1 MSSPGFGDPREESRM
16 MRTEERRWS
25 WYVGLLIAAG
35 ITVLCGAGDLG
46 SAPTVS
52 TTRIQLTVYCGLVIA
67 ASMLGGLLPGM
78 MRLTH
83 TRLQLMMSLIGGLM
97 LGVGMLHQ
105 LPHAVVIL
113 NQAGMAHAL
122 DWSMMWMLIGLVS
135 MFFMLRM
142 FHFHNHDA
150 FDDDV
155 PGHAHD
161 HSHDHDHSADHDH
174 HPKPQSTSWMGV
186 TFGLS
191 LHTITD
197 GLALAAH
204 VEADN
209 RHIAGLLLPGLGT
222 FLGIALHKPLDSLS
236 ITSLMSAAGWS
247 KTARHAVNFAYALLV
262 PLGIIL
268 FHLGLRS
275 MSSQQNLFVGT
286 ALAFSAGVFVCI
298 ALSDLLPEVQ
308 FHSHDRVR
316 LSLALVAGLVAAW
329 AIGFLEPEHTHAP
342 ASHAEGEHGHGHDND
357 RDHDHSH

>member
-1 MSSPGFGDPREESRM
+1 
-16 MRTEERRWS
+16 MRNLQRPTMWC
-25 WYVGLLIAAG
+25 VGLLTAAG
-35 ITVLCGAGDLG
+35 FAVLCGAAGD
-46 SAPTVS
+46 AHAAEPVANTAWV
-52 TTRIQLTVYCGLVIA
+52 QLTIYCVLVIV
-67 ASMLGGLLPGM
+67 ASMVGGLLPGL

-122 DWSMMWMLIGLVS
+122 DWSMGWMLIGLVS

-142 FHFHNHDA
+142 FHFHNHDS
-150 FDDDV
+150 FDDDA
-155 PGHAHD
+155 PGHDHD
-161 HSHDHDHSADHDH
+161 HSHDHDHRHDHDH
-174 HPKPQSTSWMGV
+174 DHAAAEHHPRPQATSWMGV

-204 VEADN
+204 VEADT
-209 RHIAGLLLPGLGT
+209 RHIAGLLLPGIGT

-247 KTARHAVNFAYALLV
+247 KAARHAVNFAYAMLV
-262 PLGIIL
+262 PLGIVL

-275 MSSQQNLFVGT
+275 MSAQQNLFVGT

-316 LSLALVAGLVAAW
+316 LSLALVAGLIAAW

-342 ASHAEGEHGHGHDND
+342 ATHSEDEHAH
-357 RDHDHSH
+357 DHDHDHAH

>member
-1 MSSPGFGDPREESRM
+1 
-16 MRTEERRWS
+16 MRDMQRPTVWC
-25 WYVGLLIAAG
+25 VGLLMAAG
-35 ITVLCGAGDLG
+35 LVTLCGAAG
-46 SAPTVS
+46 SDDATVPTGNMAWV
-52 TTRIQLTVYCGLVIA
+52 QLTVYSVLVIA
-67 ASMLGGLLPGM
+67 ASVLGGLLPGM

-83 TRLQLMMSLIGGLM
+83 TRLQMMMSLIGGLM

-113 NQAGMAHAL
+113 NQTGMTHAL
-122 DWSMMWMLIGLVS
+122 DWAMMWMLVGLVS

-142 FHFHNHDA
+142 FHFHNHDG
-150 FDDDV
+150 FDEDG
-155 PGHAHD
+155 PGSEHGHAHD
-161 HSHDHDHSADHDH
+161 HGHDHDHDHRHDHDHSADEH
-174 HPKPQSTSWMGV
+174 HPRPQATSWMGV

-204 VEADN
+204 VEADT
-209 RHIAGLLLPGLGT
+209 RHIAGLLLPGIGT

-247 KTARHAVNFAYALLV
+247 KGARHAVNFAYAMLV
-262 PLGIIL
+262 PLGIVL

-275 MSSQQNLFVGT
+275 MSAQQNLFVGT

-316 LSLALVAGLVAAW
+316 LSLALIVGLVAAW

-342 ASHAEGEHGHGHDND
+342 AAHSEDEHGH
-357 RDHDHSH
+357 DHDHDHAH

>member
-1 MSSPGFGDPREESRM
+1 MREEKR
-16 MRTEERRWS
+16 RTGWC
-25 WYVGLLIAAG
+25 VGLVTAAG
-35 ITVLCGAGDLG
+35 ITVLCGAAGGNPAGEPAASSPWL
-46 SAPTVS
+46 
-52 TTRIQLTVYCGLVIA
+52 QLTVYCGLVIA
-67 ASMLGGLLPGM
+67 ASVLGGLLPGL

-83 TRLQLMMSLIGGLM
+83 TRLQIMMSLIGGLM

-113 NQAGMAHAL
+113 NQAGMVHAL
-122 DWSMMWMLIGLVS
+122 DWAMMWMLIGLVS

-142 FHFHNHDA
+142 FHFHNHDG
-150 FDDDV
+150 FDDEA
-155 PGHAHD
+155 PGHSHDHDHAHDHDHSHD
-161 HSHDHDHSADHDH
+161 HSHDHDHAEEHQS
-174 HPKPQSTSWMGV
+174 HPRPQSTSWIGV

-204 VEADN
+204 VEADT

-236 ITSLMSAAGWS
+236 ITSLMTAAGWS
-247 KTARHAVNFAYALLV
+247 KAARHAVNVAYAMLV
-262 PLGIIL
+262 PLGIVL
-268 FHLGLRS
+268 FHLGLRT
-275 MSSQQNLFVGT
+275 MSAQQNVFVGT

-316 LSLALVAGLVAAW
+316 LSLALIAGLVAAW

-342 ASHAEGEHGHGHDND
+342 ASHREESHGHNH
-357 RDHDHSH
+357 DHDHNHSH

>member
-1 MSSPGFGDPREESRM
+1 
-16 MRTEERRWS
+16 MRNGQRPTVWC
-25 WYVGLLIAAG
+25 VGLLMAAG
-35 ITVLCGAGDLG
+35 LVTLCGAAG
-46 SAPTVS
+46 SDPA
-52 TTRIQLTVYCGLVIA
+52 TTPAVNTAWVQLTVYSVLVIA
-67 ASMLGGLLPGM
+67 ASVLGGLLPGL

-83 TRLQLMMSLIGGLM
+83 TRLQMMMSLIGGLM

-113 NQAGMAHAL
+113 NQTGMTHAL
-122 DWSMMWMLIGLVS
+122 DWAMIWMLVGLVS

-142 FHFHNHDA
+142 FHFHNHDS
-150 FDDDV
+150 FDEDV
-155 PGHAHD
+155 PAGEHSHAHD
-161 HSHDHDHSADHDH
+161 HSHDHGHDHDHDHRHDHDHSADEH
-174 HPKPQSTSWMGV
+174 HPRPQATSWMGV

-204 VEADN
+204 VEADT
-209 RHIAGLLLPGLGT
+209 RHIAGLLLPGIGT

-247 KTARHAVNFAYALLV
+247 KAARHAVNFAYAMLV
-262 PLGIIL
+262 PLGIVL

-275 MSSQQNLFVGT
+275 MSAQQNLFVGT

-316 LSLALVAGLVAAW
+316 LSLALVVGLVAAW

-342 ASHAEGEHGHGHDND
+342 AAHSEDEHGH
-357 RDHDHSH
+357 DHDHDH

>member
-1 MSSPGFGDPREESRM
+1 MQDW
-16 MRTEERRWS
+16 RRPTGWG
-25 WYVGLLIAAG
+25 VGLLMAAG
-35 ITVLCGAGDLG
+35 AIALCGAAGHDHGGEAGG
-46 SAPTVS
+46 STAWA
-52 TTRIQLTVYCGLVIA
+52 QLTLYCVVVIA
-67 ASMLGGLLPGM
+67 ASMLGGLLPNL

-113 NQAGMAHAL
+113 DQGGMSHAL
-122 DWSMMWMLIGLVS
+122 DWAMMWMLIGLVS
-135 MFFMLRM
+135 MFFLLRM
-142 FHFHNHDA
+142 FHFHNHDT
-150 FDDDV
+150 FDDDA
-155 PGHAHD
+155 PGVSHDHAHDHD
-161 HSHDHDHSADHDH
+161 HSHDHDHHGHDHDH
-174 HPKPQSTSWMGV
+174 STEHAHHGHTHATSWMGV

-204 VEADN
+204 VEADT

-247 KTARHAVNFAYALLV
+247 KAARHFVNFAYAMLV
-262 PLGIIL
+262 PAGIVL

-275 MSSQQNLFVGT
+275 MSAQQNVFVGT

-308 FHSHDRVR
+308 FHSHDRGR
-316 LSLALVAGLVAAW
+316 LSLALVAGLIAAW

-342 ASHAEGEHGHGHDND
+342 AAHSEDSHPH
-357 RDHDHSH
+357 DHDHDH

>member
-1 MSSPGFGDPREESRM
+1 
-16 MRTEERRWS
+16 MRDMQRPAVWCI
-25 WYVGLLIAAG
+25 GLLTAAG
-35 ITVLCGAGDLG
+35 LVTLCGAAADDH
-46 SAPTVS
+46 ATVPEAN
-52 TTRIQLTVYCGLVIA
+52 TAWVQLTVYCVLVVA
-67 ASMLGGLLPGM
+67 ASVMGGLLPGLI
-78 MRLTH
+78 RLTH
-83 TRLQLMMSLIGGLM
+83 TRLQIMMSLIGGLM

-113 NQAGMAHAL
+113 NQSGMAHAL
-122 DWSMMWMLIGLVS
+122 DWAMMWMLVGLVS

-142 FHFHNHDA
+142 FHFHNHDS
-150 FDDDV
+150 FDEEA
-155 PGHAHD
+155 PGADHAHD
-161 HSHDHDHSADHDH
+161 HSHDHGHDHDHDHRHDHDHSADEH
-174 HPKPQSTSWMGV
+174 HPRPQATSWMGV

-204 VEADN
+204 VEADT
-209 RHIAGLLLPGLGT
+209 RHMAGLLLPGIGT

-247 KTARHAVNFAYALLV
+247 KAARHFVNLTYAMLV
-262 PLGIIL
+262 PAGIVL

-275 MSSQQNLFVGT
+275 MSAQQNLFVGT

-342 ASHAEGEHGHGHDND
+342 AVHSEEGHDH
-357 RDHDHSH
+357 DHDHSH